1 MSPVL
6 ASAIVG
12 QCQGLPFNARGI
24 AAHGTQRRRAADQK
38 EPQPTR
44 LPEPGCRRWTGS
56 PWVSCGE
63 RRRGAAPVGGEG
75 NAAVQEPAV
84 PHGASR
90 PRRGRI
96 QSREG
101 RAPLLAGDKSSLTEG
116 GGRPTA
122 CVAKRMHI
130 AESALENRQVQ
141 ASRVA
146 PISAGSA
153 RQHRR
158 ARRPWQK
165 PRSATARAT
174 ADLGSDAF

>member
-1 MSPVL
+1 
-6 ASAIVG
+6 
-12 QCQGLPFNARGI
+12 
-24 AAHGTQRRRAADQK
+24 
-38 EPQPTR
+38 
-44 LPEPGCRRWTGS
+44 
-56 PWVSCGE
+56 
-63 RRRGAAPVGGEG
+63 VGGEG

-130 AESALENRQVQ
+130 ADLARKFNSDALHAKTPDHSV
-141 ASRVA
+141 
-146 PISAGSA
+146 
-153 RQHRR
+153 RR
-158 ARRPWQK
+158 AVAAALWRKSFHVITGSWSTVTK
-165 PRSATARAT
+165 RANWRK
-174 ADLGSDAF
+174 GSP

>member
-1 MSPVL
+1 M
-6 ASAIVG
+6 
-12 QCQGLPFNARGI
+12 
-24 AAHGTQRRRAADQK
+24 
-38 EPQPTR
+38 
-44 LPEPGCRRWTGS
+44 
-56 PWVSCGE
+56 
-63 RRRGAAPVGGEG
+63 GGEG

-130 AESALENRQVQ
+130 ADYER
-141 ASRVA
+141 
-146 PISAGSA
+146 PILAGF
-153 RQHRR
+153 RR
-158 ARRPWQK
+158 AEKRR
-165 PRSATARAT
+165 SFVLA
-174 ADLGSDAF
+174 